1 MKVVTNPSARGPYAA
16 SYATRKIASHMY
28 TNKGWSKNERGRV
41 ASSWGFS
48 VTPVIRLLRVLE
60 VKKSHLTLY

>member
-28 TNKGWSKNERGRV
+28 TNKRWSKNERGRV

-60 VKKSHLTLY
+60 VQKSHLTLY